1 MQRIVSQI
9 FRQRPADT
17 VTFVFLFFLIILTL
31 FNYRIIPDAPSLLI
45 LYPALVLAQII
56 LIRLKNRGKF
66 AGYIYDLIFP
76 VLCVLIVFDS
86 LGKVVHYVNPKDI
99 DPVLIRLD
107 NLIFGADPAVLL
119 EKIANPFLTDI
130 LEIAYTT
137 YYFMAISLGVMLLL
151 HHKREEFN
159 RTIFFVLLCFYL
171 SYLGYIIFP
180 ALGPRFA
187 LAELKAAPLKGFLVA
202 EPIQN
207 FLNWLEGIKRD
218 AFPSGH
224 TAIALTVLYLS
235 YSFEKKLF
243 RILLPAVLA
252 LIFSTVYCRYHYV
265 VDVLAGIV
273 LAVLT
278 VLLGQYYYAWWS
290 KKWSR
295 SYAEK
300 EDLI

>member
-1 MQRIVSQI
+1 MRRIVSQI

-17 VTFVFLFFLIILTL
+17 VTFAFLFFLIALTL
-31 FNYRIIPDAPSLLI
+31 FHYGIIPDASSLLI
-45 LYPALVLAQII
+45 LYSALVLAQMI
-56 LIRLKNRGKF
+56 LIRFKNRSKF
-66 AGYIYDLIFP
+66 FGYLYDLVFP
-76 VLCVLIVFDS
+76 VLCVLLVFDS
-86 LGKVVHYVNPKDI
+86 LGRIVHYVNPQDI

-107 NLIFGADPAVLL
+107 NLIFGGDPAVML

-130 LEIAYTT
+130 LEIAYAT
-137 YYFMAISLGVMLLL
+137 YYFMAISLGVVLLV
-151 HHKREEFN
+151 HHKKEEFN
-159 RTIFFVLLCFYL
+159 RTIFLVLLCFYL

-187 LAELKAAPLKGFLVA
+187 IDELKVIPLKGFLVA

-224 TAIALTVLYLS
+224 TAIASTVLYLS
-235 YSFEKKLF
+235 YKFEKKLF

-265 VDVLAGIV
+265 VDVLAGII

-278 VLLGQYYYAWWS
+278 VLLGQWYYAWWS
-290 KKWSR
+290 KIWAR
-295 SYAEK
+295 SDTAR
-300 EDLI
+300 

>member
-1 MQRIVSQI
+1 MTGIVRQI

-17 VTFVFLFFLIILTL
+17 VTLVFLFFLIALIL
-31 FNYRIIPDAPSLLI
+31 FNYHVIPTAPSLLV
-45 LYPALVLAQII
+45 LYSALVVTQII
-56 LIRLKNRGKF
+56 LIRFKNRGRF
-66 AGYIYDLIFP
+66 LRYLYDLIFP
-76 VLCVLIVFDS
+76 VLCVLLVFDS
-86 LGKVVHYVNPKDI
+86 LGRVVHYVNPKDI

-107 NLIFGADPAVLL
+107 YLIFGGDPAVML
-119 EKIANPFLTDI
+119 EKIMNPFLTDV

-159 RTIFFVLLCFYL
+159 RTIFLILFCFYL
-171 SYLGYIIFP
+171 SYFGYILFP

-187 LAELKAAPLKGFLVA
+187 IKGLQAVPLRGFLVA
-202 EPIQN
+202 EPIRN

-235 YSFEKKLF
+235 YKFEKKLF

-265 VDVLAGIV
+265 VDVLAGII

-278 VLLGQYYYAWWS
+278 VILGQWYYGWWS
-290 KKWSR
+290 KRW
-295 SYAEK
+295 AQPDTGE
-300 EDLI
+300 